1 MLARAA
7 CLSIHAVRSWQ
18 KISSRWFVKRIPA
31 VTRFPNGTTVI
42 ECARICRTRWDITS
56 IASSRCAPRWA
67 SGEGRRYYDLS
78 RVRGPGG
85 AAPLLR
91 WLLRPVLLRLRAD
104 HERRVRAP
112 NRCVDRWPY
121 SEQVYIGKTAQPAE

>member
-1 MLARAA
+1 M
-7 CLSIHAVRSWQ
+7 H
-18 KISSRWFVKRIPA
+18 
-31 VTRFPNGTTVI
+31 
-42 ECARICRTRWDITS
+42 WDITC
-56 IASSRCAPRWA
+56 IASTRCAPRSA

-112 NRCVDRWPY
+112 NRCVDRLPY
-121 SEQVYIGKTAQPAE
+121 GEPVYIGKAAQPAEIGVEAHTYRALRPPVAKRSRRLLEGSANPMDLSHDQGRRLGIPSHRV